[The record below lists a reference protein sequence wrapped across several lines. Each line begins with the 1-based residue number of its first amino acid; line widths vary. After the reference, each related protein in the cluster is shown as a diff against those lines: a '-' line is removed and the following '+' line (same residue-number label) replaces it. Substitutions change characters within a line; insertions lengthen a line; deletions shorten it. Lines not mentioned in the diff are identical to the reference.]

1 MTLAQAMSELDPKTE
16 RRIAALVVA
25 GAIVFFLVALAVA
38 PLASPTY
45 DDAKYVGIGRN
56 VLAGNGPETVFGVTF
71 LKHSPLWPVLVVLP
85 EQLAGVDPLAWG
97 HVLNALSAAAIIL
110 MAAVLGWRIRPVY
123 GAAAAIAVLALP
135 YFFDIARTAG
145 IDMPSIGLTLLYILL
160 GFAAVRRGSLGI
172 GLVAG
177 LVFAAAFLIKETVQP
192 FALVPFLA
200 GVLWGVSWTT
210 IARVGAATLATAAL
224 GTAWWFAMFAASERK
239 VYRLELPEW
248 TLAPAA
254 LAVIVIVVL
263 GLAAERIALTDRAG
277 RWVSAAR
284 AGRVGAV
291 ADRIGRSGFAWLV
304 AAVWVVGLTILFSR
318 TSKLLGSSIVD
329 PNQIAYY
336 LDHTILSVRLAF
348 AYGLGAIV
356 LAIARVRGRPT
367 VPPSAVD
374 LLLAI
379 ACGIPLVLL
388 VIGVGETPRHYL
400 TELILLLTLGTVGWV
415 AGLDALVGRRDRVLG
430 ASAIGLA
437 VAGAV
442 IVSLTALTRLPIR
455 TLALGAIAVA
465 IVAIVAI
472 AVGRWLAARGR
483 LLTTGPVVALTVALV
498 LVGVAVDARAARLS
512 TGRSVAERAAA
523 AEINSWV
530 RANVAPGSKVAI
542 GPYLSNATAIDLP
555 AGFVAA
561 GLRHYLAVVDPTAEL
576 GMLGPGGDERDF
588 IAVDNA
594 PGKAN
599 DFNVYDATSLDRFFR
614 TQRPDIL
621 VYSVNLASSSRS
633 ILMLLTPDRGFDE
646 VATFHQQVA
655 SGDIETHV
663 FRVDLDGLNIGPDQ
677 IVISAPAL
685 ERLTVRLEADPAAGR
700 TAATNLLERI
710 VAPADGSLD
719 PLLAR
724 LRAIAEG

>member
-1 MTLAQAMSELDPKTE
+1 VTLAQAMPELDQTTE

-25 GAIVFFLVALAVA
+25 GAIAFFLVALALA
-38 PLASPTY
+38 PTASPTY

-56 VLAGNGPETVFGVTF
+56 ILAGNGPETVFGVTF

-85 EQLAGVDPLAWG
+85 EQLAGIDPLAWG
-97 HVLNALSAAAIIL
+97 HFLNAFSAAAIIL

-145 IDMPSIGLTLLYILL
+145 IDMPSIGLTLLYVLL
-160 GFAAVRRGSLGI
+160 GFAAVRRRSLGI

-200 GVLWGVSWTT
+200 GILWGVSWTT

-224 GTAWWFAMFAASERK
+224 GTAWWFALFAASEHK

-254 LAVIVIVVL
+254 LVVIVVVVL
-263 GLAAERIALTDRAG
+263 GLAADRIAATGRAA

-284 AGRVGAV
+284 SGRVGAV
-291 ADRIGRSGFAWLV
+291 ANRLGRSGFAWLV
-304 AAVWVVGLTILFSR
+304 AAVWVVVLTILFSR
-318 TSKLLGSSIVD
+318 TSKLLGSSLVD
-329 PNQIAYY
+329 PNQIGYY
-336 LDHTILSVRLAF
+336 LDHTILSVRVAF
-348 AYGLGAIV
+348 AYGLGSFV
-356 LAIARVRGRPT
+356 LAIALVRGRPQ
-367 VPPSAVD
+367 VPAAAVD

-415 AGLDALVGRRDRVLG
+415 AGLDALIGRRDRVIA

-437 VAGAV
+437 VAGAA
-442 IVSLTALTRLPIR
+442 IVSLTALGRLPAPM
-455 TLALGAIAVA
+455 LVLGAIAGVVVA
-465 IVAIVAI
+465 LAMVG
-472 AVGRWLAARGR
+472 VGRWLAARGR
-483 LLTTGPVVALTVALV
+483 LLTTGPAVALAVGLV
-498 LVGVAVDARAARLS
+498 LVGLAVDVRATRLP
-512 TGRSVAERAAA
+512 TGRPVAERAAA
-523 AEINSWV
+523 AEINSWL
-530 RANVAPGSKVAI
+530 RANAPDGSTVMI

-555 AGFVAA
+555 AGHRAVR
-561 GLRHYLAVVDPTAEL
+561 LRHYLAVVDPTAAL
-576 GMLGPGGDERDF
+576 GMRGPGGTERDF
-588 IAVDNA
+588 IAVDTA

-599 DFNVYDATSLDRFFR
+599 DFNVYDATTLDRFIRAQQPNF
-614 TQRPDIL
+614 L
-621 VYSVNLASSSRS
+621 VYSVNLATSSRS
-633 ILMLLTPDRGFDE
+633 ILTLLTADRGFDE
-646 VATFHQQVA
+646 VVTFQQKDD
-655 SGDIETHV
+655 SGDIETHIY
-663 FRVDLDGLNIGPDQ
+663 RVDPERLKIGPDQ
-677 IVISAPAL
+677 MSISAAAL
-685 ERLTVRLEADPAAGR
+685 ERLIDHLEGDPIASR

-710 VAPADGSLD
+710 VEPADGSLD
-719 PLLAR
+719 ALLAR